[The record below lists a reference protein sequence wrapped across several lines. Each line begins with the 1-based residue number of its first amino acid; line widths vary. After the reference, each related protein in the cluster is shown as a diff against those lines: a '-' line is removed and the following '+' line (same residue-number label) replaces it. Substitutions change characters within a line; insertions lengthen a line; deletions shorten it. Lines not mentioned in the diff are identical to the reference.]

1 MSYIYLQEQGEES
14 SVDSFSDI
22 PRSALSSLRNTLG
35 ESSSKGSETASCH
48 DSQSGTT
55 SELSTLGLGEESRTS
70 SVAGSPVRTSVQQ
83 EKEQGSKASGP
94 DCGERWPESFAK
106 YDLDSSLWRTHQ
118 YSLLGDLELFSET
131 WPRWGTMR
139 DGACWE
145 QTTQAR
151 HTSGKGSGYWQT
163 PVADDSVNRL
173 KGKINSRGEPKLS
186 AQVLLPTPTASSYG
200 NNRGGSSGRKGEVR
214 LSLASMA
221 SQDSWPTPTVCGN
234 YNRKGV
240 SKKSGDGL
248 ATAVWSKDGKS
259 RMDQLPNRVAYGGD
273 QTRQK
278 GQLNPEWVEWLMG
291 WPIGWTDLNPSGMVK
306 FQQWL
311 HSHGEH

>member
-1 MSYIYLQEQGEES
+1 MSYTYLQEQGEES
-14 SVDSFSDI
+14 SADNFSDI
-22 PRSALSSLRNTLG
+22 PQSVLLRLRNTLD
-35 ESSSKGSETASCH
+35 ESSSKGSETESCL
-48 DSQSGTT
+48 DSLSGMT
-55 SELSTLGLGEESRTS
+55 SAPSTESRGDGKS
-70 SVAGSPVRTSVQQ
+70 MLSPADSPARTSAQQ
-83 EKEQGSKASGP
+83 VKEQESTASDPGY
-94 DCGERWPESFAK
+94 GEKWPESFAK
-106 YDLDSSLWRTHQ
+106 YDLDSSLWKTHQ
-118 YSLLGDLELFSET
+118 YSLLEDLELFSET